1 MAESIISLAP
11 CKLSHLSVFCWFLL
25 ECLITKCWRVPG
37 FRPFLFLSSLS
48 APEILKLFC
57 ATDPFDSLVTTLAG
71 PLLRRI
77 FLKAWNKT
85 YRTIKETKCMEMQLS
100 KYFKNYFMI
109 CDMLFNA
116 LNYKIKRHIQNP
128 LQSQSSN
135 DDFTKKQYFR
145 IPATTIMSYKKI
157 PDFYW

>member
-1 MAESIISLAP
+1 
-11 CKLSHLSVFCWFLL
+11 
-25 ECLITKCWRVPG
+25 
-37 FRPFLFLSSLS
+37 
-48 APEILKLFC
+48 
-57 ATDPFDSLVTTLAG
+57 
-71 PLLRRI
+71 
-77 FLKAWNKT
+77 
-85 YRTIKETKCMEMQLS
+85 MQLS

-109 CDMLFNA
+109 CGMLFNA
-116 LNYKIKRHIQNP
+116 LNYKTKRQVQNP